1 MGNDRDNTRS
11 GQGRSSD
18 RQRQQRQQSRSYSQ
32 SGERTSNNRRTRNE
46 YDDDYSYRESNRRV
60 NREDERQSTG
70 RRRVSEDERQRTGRR
85 RVSED
90 ERQSTGRRRV
100 SEDERQSTGRRRVS
114 EDERQSAGRRR
125 VSEDE
130 RQRTGRQ
137 TATSQ
142 RNTKNGQARPKMTKK
157 QMQKK
162 RAKKRKGKIIAFVF
176 ELLLLCIIVVFGYSV
191 SKLQKINYNPIDEK
205 NILINDVKSD
215 EIKGYTN
222 IALFGVDARDTT
234 AKSLIKDAH
243 SDAII
248 IASINNKTKDV
259 KLISVYRDTCLL
271 STVPSSSGSDI
282 YRKATETY
290 YFGGPEAAINML
302 NTNLDMDITDYVTV
316 NFEALIETIDLL
328 GGIDLEIDDNEQFYI
343 NGYMTETCEITGRP
357 YEELTEVG
365 NVHLTGLQAT
375 AFCRIRYG
383 GGDDYKR
390 TERQREVLSLMF
402 EKAKKMDVIKL
413 NNIIDKVF
421 PMISTSL
428 SSSELIS
435 MASSVMSY
443 NLVDTTGFPFDKKT
457 KTISEGDCVFAVS
470 LESNVEKLHEYMF
483 GDTDYKV
490 SDTVNNISNV
500 LINKTGFYPEETTTG
515 Q

>member
-46 YDDDYSYRESNRRV
+46 YDDDYSYRESSRRV
-60 NREDERQSTG
+60 NREDERQST
-70 RRRVSEDERQRTGRR
+70 
-85 RVSED
+85 
-90 ERQSTGRRRV
+90 
-100 SEDERQSTGRRRVS
+100 
-114 EDERQSAGRRR
+114 GRRR

-191 SKLQKINYNPIDEK
+191 SKLQKINYNPIAKE

-222 IALFGVDARDTT
+222 IALFGVDARD
-234 AKSLIKDAH
+234 KEPEPLIKDAH

-328 GGIDLEIDDNEQFYI
+328 GGIDLEIDENEQFYI

-413 NNIIDKVF
+413 NKLIETVF

>member
-32 SGERTSNNRRTRNE
+32 SGERTSNSRRTRNE

-70 RRRVSEDERQRTGRR
+70 RRRA
-85 RVSED
+85 SED
-90 ERQSTGRRRV
+90 ERQSTGR
-100 SEDERQSTGRRRVS
+100 
-114 EDERQSAGRRR
+114 
-125 VSEDE
+125 
-130 RQRTGRQ
+130 Q
-137 TATSQ
+137 TATQ

-162 RAKKRKGKIIAFVF
+162 RAKKRKRKIIAFVF

-435 MASSVMSY
+435 IASSVMSY

>member
-70 RRRVSEDERQRTGRR
+70 RRRVSEDERQRTGR
-85 RVSED
+85 
-90 ERQSTGRRRV
+90 
-100 SEDERQSTGRRRVS
+100 
-114 EDERQSAGRRR
+114 
-125 VSEDE
+125 
-130 RQRTGRQ
+130 Q

-191 SKLQKINYNPIDEK
+191 SKLQKINYNPIAKE

-222 IALFGVDARDTT
+222 IALFGVDARD
-234 AKSLIKDAH
+234 KEPEPLIKDAH

-413 NNIIDKVF
+413 NKLIETVF

>member
-32 SGERTSNNRRTRNE
+32 SGERTSNSRRTRNE

-70 RRRVSEDERQRTGRR
+70 RRRVSEN
-85 RVSED
+85 

-100 SEDERQSTGRRRVS
+100 SEDERQST
-114 EDERQSAGRRR
+114 GRRR

>member
-46 YDDDYSYRESNRRV
+46 YDDDYSYRESSRRV

-70 RRRVSEDERQRTGRR
+70 RRRVSEDERQSTGRR

-191 SKLQKINYNPIDEK
+191 SKLQKINYNPIAKE

-222 IALFGVDARDTT
+222 IALFGVDARD
-234 AKSLIKDAH
+234 KEPESLIKDAH

-328 GGIDLEIDDNEQFYI
+328 GGIDLEIDENEQFYI
-343 NGYMTETCEITGRP
+343 NGYMTETCEITERP

-413 NNIIDKVF
+413 NKLIETVF

>member
-70 RRRVSEDERQRTGRR
+70 RRRVSEDERQR
-85 RVSED
+85 
-90 ERQSTGRRRV
+90 TGRRRV

>member
-46 YDDDYSYRESNRRV
+46 YDDDYSYRESSRRV
-60 NREDERQSTG
+60 NR
-70 RRRVSEDERQRTGRR
+70 
-85 RVSED
+85 ED

-114 EDERQSAGRRR
+114 EDERQSTGRRR

>member
-1 MGNDRDNTRS
+1 
-11 GQGRSSD
+11 
-18 RQRQQRQQSRSYSQ
+18 
-32 SGERTSNNRRTRNE
+32 
-46 YDDDYSYRESNRRV
+46 
-60 NREDERQSTG
+60 
-70 RRRVSEDERQRTGRR
+70 
-85 RVSED
+85 
-90 ERQSTGRRRV
+90 
-100 SEDERQSTGRRRVS
+100 
-114 EDERQSAGRRR
+114 
-125 VSEDE
+125 
-130 RQRTGRQ
+130 
-137 TATSQ
+137 
-142 RNTKNGQARPKMTKK
+142 MTKK

>member
-32 SGERTSNNRRTRNE
+32 SGERTSNSRRTRNE

-60 NREDERQSTG
+60 NREDERQS
-70 RRRVSEDERQRTGRR
+70 TGRR

-490 SDTVNNISNV
+490 SDTVNDISNV

>member
-70 RRRVSEDERQRTGRR
+70 RRRVSEN
-85 RVSED
+85 
-90 ERQSTGRRRV
+90 
-100 SEDERQSTGRRRVS
+100 ERQSTGRRRVS

-316 NFEALIETIDLL
+316 NFEALIATIDLL